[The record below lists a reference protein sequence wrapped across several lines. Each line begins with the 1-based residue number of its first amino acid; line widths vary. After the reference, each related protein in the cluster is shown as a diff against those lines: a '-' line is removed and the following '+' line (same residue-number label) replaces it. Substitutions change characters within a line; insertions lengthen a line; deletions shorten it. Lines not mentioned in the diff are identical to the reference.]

1 MNYIKQYGNDILNSS
16 NMNLSKTFIQH
27 GTTSVYTH
35 SLDVCKMSLKIAT
48 KLNIKVDY
56 KSLVRGSL
64 LHDYFLYDW
73 HIKDK
78 SHRLHGFR
86 HARFAYLNAIKEYE
100 LNKIEKNMILSHMFP
115 LNLRIPRYKE
125 SIILCIADKI
135 CAFKETSFILL
146 YKFKYIFKQIFYN
159 ACFLFLYLIYYK

>member
-1 MNYIKQYGNDILNSS
+1 MNYIEQYGKNILESS
-16 NMNLSKTFIQH
+16 NMNLSKSFLQH
-27 GTTSVYTH
+27 GSTSVYEH
-35 SLDVCKMSLKIAT
+35 SVNVCKISLKIAT

-78 SHRLHGFR
+78 SHRFHGFR
-86 HARFAYLNAIKEYE
+86 HAKVALNNASREYN
-100 LNKIEKNMILSHMFP
+100 LNQIERNMILSHMFP
-115 LNLRIPRYKE
+115 LNLKIPRYKE

-135 CAFKETSFILL
+135 CATKETFGVLI
-146 YKFKYIFKQIFYN
+146 YKFKYIFD
-159 ACFLFLYLIYYK
+159 